1 MLVSIIIKKAIYLK
15 TGEFVMGL
23 FDKKKKEQEVELQET
38 ENLNIED
45 SDVTGNVDTGNRFF
59 VLIENVTSM
68 LDGNGSIVSG
78 QLYGKLNK
86 GDNVY
91 LYQANE
97 KVPQCQIQAI
107 EALVGEKTSIV
118 DSAKDT
124 TVSLQLNLPDEV
136 TVRKFAVITNLQP
149 QDKVDPKVSIENPAL
164 AGIINGMVKYGKDN
178 GFHATLAYWLSHGHF
193 ITPIKMDIEPEL
205 NENGVAKIKKD
216 TKIGFYMLKS
226 QIKLTGTPED
236 KDSLVLPLFTDWVS
250 LRRWKNLAK
259 DGQRVHTQIL
269 SFQDVYSMLKRGN
282 VYSGIAVNPFNE
294 IPCTLPIPYLDTITN
309 TPGYKNDF
317 GIKDDG
323 NGVVQEQKIPAG
335 KRILL
340 GVPKET
346 EEVVAIRG
354 KLNDYGQSHDE
365 IKSIS
370 FLTKVEEDTKIAR
383 HLVVLE
389 FPEGYETDN
398 MKQHMEA
405 IYKELNPLAQEIKQ
419 IEYAIKGRIQAIDD
433 VVAQHEEQ
441 MLVYRV

>member
-1 MLVSIIIKKAIYLK
+1 
-15 TGEFVMGL
+15 MGL
-23 FDKKKKEQEVELQET
+23 FDKKKKEQEVNT
-38 ENLNIED
+38 KAAENLNIED
-45 SDVTGNVDTGNRFF
+45 TDVTDKVDTSNRFF
-59 VLIENVTSM
+59 VLVEGVTSM
-68 LDGNGSIVSG
+68 LDGNGSIISG
-78 QLYGKLNK
+78 QLYGQLHK
-86 GDNVY
+86 GDQVY
-91 LYQANE
+91 LYQANAQVAE
-97 KVPQCQIQAI
+97 CEIQAV
-107 EALVGEKTSIV
+107 EALVEEKTSIV
-118 DSAKDT
+118 DEAENTS
-124 TVSLQLNLPDEV
+124 VSLQLNLPDEV
-136 TVRKFAVITNLQP
+136 AVRKYAVITNLKP
-149 QDKVDPKVSIENPAL
+149 QEKVDPRVSIENPAL
-164 AGIINGMVKYGKDN
+164 AGIINGMVKFGKDN

-205 NENGVAKIKKD
+205 NENGVAKISKD

-269 SFQDVYSMLKRGN
+269 SFQDVYGMLKRGN

-294 IPCTLPIPYLDTITN
+294 VPCTLPIPYLDTITN

-317 GIKDDG
+317 GIKE
-323 NGVVQEQKIPAG
+323 NGAGAVQEQKIPAG

-346 EEVVAIRG
+346 EEVVAIRS
-354 KLNDYGQSHDE
+354 KLEEYGQNHDD

-370 FLTKVEEDTKIAR
+370 FLTKVEEDTKIVR

-389 FPEGYETDN
+389 FPEGYETEN

-419 IEYAIKGRIQAIDD
+419 IEYAIKGRIKAIDD
-433 VVAQHEEQ
+433 VVEQHEQQ
-441 MLVYRV
+441 MLIYRAEK

>member
-1 MLVSIIIKKAIYLK
+1 
-15 TGEFVMGL
+15 MGL
-23 FDKKKKEQEVELQET
+23 FDKKKKEQEVNT
-38 ENLNIED
+38 KADENLNIED
-45 SDVTGNVDTGNRFF
+45 TDVTDKVDTSNRFF
-59 VLIENVTSM
+59 VLVEGVTSM
-68 LDGNGSIVSG
+68 LDGNGSIISG
-78 QLYGKLNK
+78 QLYGQLHK
-86 GDNVY
+86 GDQVY
-91 LYQANE
+91 LYQANAQVAE
-97 KVPQCQIQAI
+97 CEIQAV
-107 EALVGEKTSIV
+107 EALIEEKTSIV
-118 DSAKDT
+118 DEAENTS
-124 TVSLQLNLPDEV
+124 VSLQLNLPDEV
-136 TVRKFAVITNLQP
+136 AVRKYAVITNLKP
-149 QDKVDPKVSIENPAL
+149 QEKVDPRVSIENPAL
-164 AGIINGMVKYGKDN
+164 AGIINGMVKFGKDN

-205 NENGVAKIKKD
+205 NENGVAKISKD

-226 QIKLTGTPED
+226 QIKLPGTPED
-236 KDSLVLPLFTDWVS
+236 KDSLVLPLFTDWAS

-269 SFQDVYSMLKRGN
+269 SFQDVYGMLKRGN

-294 IPCTLPIPYLDTITN
+294 VPCTLPIPYLDTITN

-317 GIKDDG
+317 GIKGDG
-323 NGVVQEQKIPAG
+323 AGAVQEQKIPAG

-346 EEVVAIRG
+346 EEVVAIRS
-354 KLNDYGQSHDE
+354 KLKEYGQEHDD

-370 FLTKVEEDTKIAR
+370 FLTKVEEDTKIVR

-419 IEYAIKGRIQAIDD
+419 IEYAIKGRIKAIDD
-433 VVAQHEEQ
+433 VVSQHENQ
-441 MLVYRV
+441 MLIYRA

>member
-1 MLVSIIIKKAIYLK
+1 
-15 TGEFVMGL
+15 MGL
-23 FDKKKKEQEVELQET
+23 FDKKKKEQEVNT
-38 ENLNIED
+38 KAAENLNIED
-45 SDVTGNVDTGNRFF
+45 TDVTDKVDTGNRFF
-59 VLIENVTSM
+59 VLVEGVTSM
-68 LDGNGSIVSG
+68 LDGNGSIISG
-78 QLYGKLNK
+78 QLYGQLHK
-86 GDNVY
+86 GAQVY
-91 LYQANE
+91 LYQANAQVAE
-97 KVPQCQIQAI
+97 CEIQAV
-107 EALVGEKTSIV
+107 EALIEEKTSIV
-118 DSAKDT
+118 DEAENTS
-124 TVSLQLNLPDEV
+124 VSLQLNLPDEV
-136 TVRKFAVITNLQP
+136 AVRKYAVITNLKP
-149 QDKVDPKVSIENPAL
+149 QEKVNPRVSIENPAL
-164 AGIINGMVKYGKDN
+164 AGIINGMVKFGKDN

-205 NENGVAKIKKD
+205 NENGVAKISKD

-236 KDSLVLPLFTDWVS
+236 KDSLVLPLFTDWAS

-269 SFQDVYSMLKRGN
+269 SFQDVYGMLKRGN

-294 IPCTLPIPYLDTITN
+294 VPCTLPIPYLDTITN

-317 GIKDDG
+317 GIKGDG
-323 NGVVQEQKIPAG
+323 AGTVQEQKIPAG

-346 EEVVAIRG
+346 EEVVAIRS
-354 KLNDYGQSHDE
+354 KLKEYGQEHDD

-370 FLTKVEEDTKIAR
+370 FLTKVEEDTKIVR

-419 IEYAIKGRIQAIDD
+419 IEYAIKGRIKAIDD
-433 VVAQHEEQ
+433 VVSQHEDQ
-441 MLVYRV
+441 MLIYRA